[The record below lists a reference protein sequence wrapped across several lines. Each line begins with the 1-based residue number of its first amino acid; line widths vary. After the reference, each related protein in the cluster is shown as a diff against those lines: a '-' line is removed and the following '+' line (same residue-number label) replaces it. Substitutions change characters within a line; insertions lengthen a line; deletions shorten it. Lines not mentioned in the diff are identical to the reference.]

1 MFLPLH
7 ISICYIY
14 KFKLNLFSSYCL
26 VYKRMFCHSYKHL
39 KYISVINIPIN
50 LLIWT
55 KKKYFAF
62 YVYNMCSL
70 KWTKK
75 KKKKEKKDLPCL
87 KKQTTTKKQIKKPK
101 NSPLKV
107 RSWSFILF
115 SCVSIRS
122 FSSVA
127 CWNKRFIL
135 LFFFTLYKIIYYDTY
150 NIWFFKIP
158 KCKYQG
164 NIINLFRPIYLYITL
179 T

>member
-7 ISICYIY
+7 ISICYMY

-39 KYISVINIPIN
+39 KYIFVFIIHIN
-50 LLIWT
+50 LFNLNE

-75 KKKKEKKDLPCL
+75 KKMKKKNLPCL
-87 KKQTTTKKQIKKPK
+87 KNQTTTKKEIKKPK

-107 RSWSFILF
+107 LSWSFILF

-127 CWNKRFIL
+127 CWNKIFIL
-135 LFFFTLYKIIYYDTY
+135 SFFLTLYKIIYYDTY

-158 KCKYQG
+158 
-164 NIINLFRPIYLYITL
+164 
-179 T
+179 

>member
-55 KKKYFAF
+55 KKNILHFMYTIC
-62 YVYNMCSL
+62 VVWNGQ
-70 KWTKK
+70 KK
-75 KKKKEKKDLPCL
+75 KMKKKDLPCL

-135 LFFFTLYKIIYYDTY
+135 LFFTLYKSIYYDTY
-150 NIWFFKIP
+150 NIWFIKIP

-164 NIINLFRPIYLYITL
+164 NIIILFRPIYLYITL